1 MVSELYDDQ
10 KVSVNDYFAGDA
22 WGLEYFVGYAFPIG
36 QYAVKA
42 IQPYF
47 MGDRIEYVNGRDYLR
62 TDNGVG
68 ITFQLDYGFRVDYEH
83 VFTSSTDNLGD
94 MNTVRLRYDF

>member
-1 MVSELYDDQ
+1 RGNGNKTYDQ
-10 KVSVNDYFAGDA
+10 NIVGTALSWTPENWTIAAGGGWYQNFMTTKKVSVNDYFAGDA

-47 MGDRIEYVNGRDYLR
+47 MGDRIEY
-62 TDNGVG
+62 
-68 ITFQLDYGFRVDYEH
+68 
-83 VFTSSTDNLGD
+83 
-94 MNTVRLRYDF
+94 